1 MTTSAAAQELFR
13 LLGSSEPGFR
23 IPLHSDTATLPT
35 PEMRRA
41 MAEAPVGDEQRREDP
56 TVNALQEEIARI
68 LGKEAALFLP
78 SATMANQI
86 AVRLHC
92 RQGEEAICHEAS
104 HIASWEAGAMAAL
117 SGVQPALIGGARGI
131 FSGEAV
137 ARAARGTNL
146 HNPRTAMVSI
156 ENTTN
161 VAGGFVWTPDEI
173 ADVVAAA
180 HRLAIPVH
188 CDGSRFMNAAVALAS
203 GRVGQSRRAMA
214 AAAAGNGFQRV
225 NDHPTRREIVAAATE
240 LARPLDTITIC
251 FSKGLG
257 APVGAALVGSR
268 ELIERAMR
276 LKHQFGGAMRQAG
289 VIAAAALYALHVHL
303 PQMADDHR
311 RARRLAEGLNAVE
324 GLSLPPERVE
334 SNLLIVDVAT
344 DQLDCACLA
353 SAWQKRGVG
362 AYPFGS
368 CFRFVVNRDISD
380 AMVEEVIAL
389 APEVVASV
397 RGTGSACSVRVG
409 Y

>member
-1 MTTSAAAQELFR
+1 MTTTAAANELFGR
-13 LLGSSEPGFR
+13 LGESAPGFR

-56 TVNALQEEIARI
+56 TVNALQEEIAHI
-68 LGKEAALFLP
+68 LGKEAAIFLP

-92 RQGEEAICHEAS
+92 RQGEEVICHETS
-104 HIASWEAGAMAAL
+104 HIIGWEAGGMAAL
-117 SGVQPALIGGARGI
+117 SGVQPAPIGGARGI

-137 ARAARGTNL
+137 VRTARGSNL
-146 HNPRTAMVSI
+146 HNPRTALVSI

-173 ADVVAAA
+173 ADVVSAA

-203 GRVGQSRRAMA
+203 GRVGQSRREKPGA
-214 AAAAGNGFQRV
+214 NGFHRV

-257 APVGAALVGSR
+257 APIGAALVGTR
-268 ELIERAMR
+268 DMMERAMR

-311 RARRLAEGLNAVE
+311 RARRLAEGLDAIE
-324 GLSLPPERVE
+324 GLSIPPEKVE

-344 DQLDCACLA
+344 DQIDCTCLA
-353 SAWQKRGVG
+353 SAWQKQGVG

-368 CFRFVVNRDISD
+368 CFRLVVNRDITD
-380 AMVEEVIAL
+380 AMVEEVIAM
-389 APEVVASV
+389 APSVIDSV
-397 RGTGSACSVRVG
+397 RGTGRACSVRVG